1 MELKTK
7 YNVGQRVK
15 IEAEYMYDKECP
27 FCNGQGYLM
36 INENKIRCKT
46 CDSTGKLFFYSNEK
60 NYVEGIIKRIEYSVD
75 CKPVDE
81 YDHDKKHKKTIGN
94 CAHVIKYYIKAASV
108 NLKCKDF
115 YYEDEIRKIK

>member
-15 IEAEYMYDKECP
+15 IEAEYMCDKECP

-36 INENKIRCKT
+36 INSNKVKCKT

-60 NYVEGIIKRIEYSVD
+60 S
-75 CKPVDE
+75 
-81 YDHDKKHKKTIGN
+81 
-94 CAHVIKYYIKAASV
+94 
-108 NLKCKDF
+108 
-115 YYEDEIRKIK
+115 

>member
-36 INENKIRCKT
+36 IDENKIRCKT

-81 YDHDKKHKKTIGN
+81 YDRDKKHKKTIGN
-94 CAHVIKYYIKAASV
+94 CAHVIKYYIKAASA